1 MAKKTPPCSV
11 RIGTVRFLLTAQ
23 CVVRS
28 PMVAWPFREMIALM
42 LNSRLLSAWT
52 LALAVLAV
60 AASQSVTRDA
70 EAAGGAGICRR
81 DAAEALTGKKP
92 ITNAQAKRITG
103 ASIVRQIKPGQPVTM
118 DYRQE
123 RVTIETDPKTGRI
136 VRAFCG

>member
-1 MAKKTPPCSV
+1 M
-11 RIGTVRFLLTAQ
+11 RGTLLM
-23 CVVRS
+23 VV
-28 PMVAWPFREMIALM
+28 WPFREVVALT
-42 LNSRLLSAWT
+42 LNSRLLTAGT
-52 LALAVLAV
+52 LVLAIFTIV
-60 AASQSVTRDA
+60 ASQGVTRHA

-81 DAAEALTGKKP
+81 DAAEALTGKKR

-118 DYRQE
+118 DYREE